1 MMTSYLL
8 WGILIGSVVIL
19 ALVLARNPQ
28 VFQSLG
34 YVCLHVALG
43 IFLLYLL
50 NLFSPYT
57 RLELPLNAV
66 TVGTV
71 SVLGLPGLMMLVAL
85 KLWIVV

>member
-1 MMTSYLL
+1 MTSYVL
-8 WGILIGSVVIL
+8 WGILILSVIL
-19 ALVLARNPQ
+19 LTLVLARNPHI
-28 VFQSLG
+28 FQSFG
-34 YVCLHVALG
+34 YVCLHVAIG

-71 SVLGLPGLMMLVAL
+71 SVLGIPGLMMLAAL
-85 KLWIVV
+85 KLWIIV